1 MKSIIKSDTLKE
13 IIEIEEFAG
22 NYFQEQ
28 IDAIDNLFYYYIQE
42 CLHKESDILISCD
55 EAFEIKEAK
64 RTLRLLGQY
73 LKEIK

>member
-1 MKSIIKSDTLKE
+1 MKSTIKSDTLKE
-13 IIEIEEFAG
+13 IIEIEEFNG
-22 NYFQEQ
+22 NCFQEQ

-42 CLHKESDILISCD
+42 CLHKGSDILISCN

>member
-1 MKSIIKSDTLKE
+1 MKSTIKSDTLKE

-42 CLHKESDILISCD
+42 CLHKERDILISCN